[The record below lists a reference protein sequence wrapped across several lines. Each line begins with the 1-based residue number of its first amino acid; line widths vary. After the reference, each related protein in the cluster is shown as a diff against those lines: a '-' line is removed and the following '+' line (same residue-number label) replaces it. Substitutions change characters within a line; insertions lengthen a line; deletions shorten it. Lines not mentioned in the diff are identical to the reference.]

1 MFHVQYEDGTIH
13 EKKRQNHWFHC
24 DAALGGG
31 YMPYLEKAYDQK
43 MFTPPTHFEGENLEN
58 WKFPVFD
65 MRLEQVNSIVT
76 SGHKWPGSPW
86 PTGVFLMRKSHQIV
100 AKSVGYIEGSDTT
113 FAGSRNGMSPMIL
126 WS

>member
-100 AKSVGYIEGSDTT
+100 AKSVGYI
-113 FAGSRNGMSPMIL
+113 
-126 WS
+126 